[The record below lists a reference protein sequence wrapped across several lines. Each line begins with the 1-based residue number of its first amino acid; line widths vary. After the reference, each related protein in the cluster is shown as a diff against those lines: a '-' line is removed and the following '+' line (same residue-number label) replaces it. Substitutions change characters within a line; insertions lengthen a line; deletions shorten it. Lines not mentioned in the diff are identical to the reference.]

1 MSPDMTIL
9 TMSKGVSVVNVCT
22 DRLRGLVVGVEP
34 LSTNRGKKSKKK
46 EQPLLRLPRWSPTLV
61 LTELDGA

>member
-22 DRLRGLVVGVEP
+22 DRLRGLVMGVDHSPQIE
-34 LSTNRGKKSKKK
+34 KKSNRYSGF
-46 EQPLLRLPRWSPTLV
+46 PGGRLGALV
-61 LTELDGA
+61 F

>member
-22 DRLRGLVVGVEP
+22 DRLRGLVVGVDP
-34 LSTNRGKKSKKK
+34 LSTNRGKKQKK

-61 LTELDGA
+61 LTELDDA

>member
-9 TMSKGVSVVNVCT
+9 TMSKGVFVVNVCT
-22 DRLRGLVVGVEP
+22 DRLRGLVVGVDP